1 MQRGAHFFEKQT
13 FPCSVALKVLGV
25 TFFRVPKVLAGP
37 NGMLDSAFPIW
48 PIRMQKS
55 VPMQRGARVPF
66 RRSTP
71 MLRGARFRD
80 VRLDGE
86 EGEAGWVGFR
96 VRGSQVVMPLARLAR
111 FARRYVLDKALCSSR
126 ALRAI

>member
-1 MQRGAHFFEKQT
+1 MQRGARFFEKKS
-13 FPCSVALKVLGV
+13 FPCSVALKVLGA
-25 TFFRVPKVLAGP
+25 TFFRGPKVLAGP
-37 NGMLDSAFPIW
+37 HGMLDSAFPIW
-48 PIRMQKS
+48 PIRMQKR

-111 FARRYVLDKALCSSR
+111 FARRLDKALCSSR

>member
-1 MQRGAHFFEKQT
+1 MQRGAQSARRHFF
-13 FPCSVALKVLGV
+13 CG
-25 TFFRVPKVLAGP
+25 PKVLAGP
-37 NGMLDSAFPIW
+37 HGMLDSAFPIW
-48 PIRMQKS
+48 PIRMQKN

-80 VRLDGE
+80 VRLAGE

-96 VRGSQVVMPLARLAR
+96 VRSQVVMPLAR

>member
-1 MQRGAHFFEKQT
+1 
-13 FPCSVALKVLGV
+13 
-25 TFFRVPKVLAGP
+25 
-37 NGMLDSAFPIW
+37 
-48 PIRMQKS
+48 
-55 VPMQRGARVPF
+55 
-66 RRSTP
+66 

-126 ALRAI
+126 APCARYDLENLFFYKV

>member
-1 MQRGAHFFEKQT
+1 
-13 FPCSVALKVLGV
+13 
-25 TFFRVPKVLAGP
+25 
-37 NGMLDSAFPIW
+37 
-48 PIRMQKS
+48 
-55 VPMQRGARVPF
+55 
-66 RRSTP
+66 

-96 VRGSQVVMPLARLAR
+96 VRGSQVVMPLAR